1 MIMELKHFRY
11 FVAVAEEGHVTRA
24 AERLGMQQPPL
35 SQRIRSI
42 ETELN
47 AQLFLRRA
55 RGVELTQAGKAFL
68 EIARSILAQ
77 YDLAFESTRRAA
89 RGEQGRLF
97 VGATPTSAFHP
108 IVPLAIRSFRDEF
121 PRVDLTLEERLP
133 SDLIERLKDEKI
145 DVAFLRAETFEE
157 SGLAIRPLLA
167 EPMIVAVPGGHALA
181 RRDTAI
187 ALKDLANEIFI
198 VYARQSGPAFYE
210 ATMAA
215 CVNAGFTPR
224 LGQEAPRVTSALNL
238 VAAGFGVCVVP
249 ASIRRMAMEGI
260 AYRDLKG
267 VGQLKAVVNI
277 VSRRIDT
284 SAVVRNFLSSV
295 RRTKGAL
302 PLAR

>member
-77 YDLAFESTRRAA
+77 YDLAFEATRRAA

-108 IVPLAIRSFRDEF
+108 IVPLAIRAFRDEF
-121 PRVDLTLEERLP
+121 PQVDLTLEERLP
-133 SDLIERLKDEKI
+133 GDLIERLKDEKI

-187 ALKDLANEIFI
+187 ALKDLANETFI

-215 CVNAGFTPR
+215 CVNVGFTPR

-277 VSRRIDT
+277 VSRRSDT

-302 PLAR
+302 PQFR